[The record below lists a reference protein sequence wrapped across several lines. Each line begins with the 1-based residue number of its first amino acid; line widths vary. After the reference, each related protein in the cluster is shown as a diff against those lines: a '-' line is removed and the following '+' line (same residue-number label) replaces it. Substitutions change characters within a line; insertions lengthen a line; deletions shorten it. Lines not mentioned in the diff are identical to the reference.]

1 MVRRILFFLAGFL
14 LAGYIVVASAETINA
29 TPVPAGT
36 TTPRPQVFA
45 KWNTTTPTY
54 QTVQEVCDAYRSSGQ
69 NKGTCV
75 DTIGTWS
82 SYGAAG
88 DCKYQPTNTTSCIS
102 TGTPQGIY
110 GACPVG
116 ASVVGANCV
125 TNQITYTC
133 PDSSYTLTGD
143 KCVRPDA
150 DKCAPTKDKYTSGW
164 VSYTGDKVPTGTVC
178 IADCNYEQNIMLDQ
192 DDRIGTDGRK
202 WAQVGQTGLG
212 TSCTGST
219 TPSMEPDQKN
229 KDSKKPPCSATEGV
243 LTTSTGKVL
252 CVPEGTPDA
261 RKPDVKVKTK
271 TETFPDNTTKQ
282 TTETT
287 TRDPVTGATST
298 STSSTS
304 TGKADG
310 TEGQAGPVGTT
321 TGSSTSGSGNGD
333 GDGEGCDP
341 TLNFCGGP
349 GTDGMYTKK
358 EKTMASVFTQ
368 FQNTVKNSPVGSA
381 STDFFAVSTPG
392 GSCPAWSVQVPMLNV
407 TLNAGDYFCN
417 GTILAALQGAGYVML
432 ALATYIAFTWAF
444 L

>member
-1 MVRRILFFLAGFL
+1 MRYLRLLLFFALGFVLAGL
-14 LAGYIVVASAETINA
+14 GVASY
-29 TPVPAGT
+29 AGT
-36 TTPRPQVFA
+36 YPATEVF
-45 KWNTTTPTY
+45 KVSNTTANVMDVACTNAATASGTTSGVLTP
-54 QTVQEVCDAYRSSGQ
+54 SSYCQPVGQ
-69 NKGTCV
+69 YCQFKNAQGGVVGGSCVTKVYSCPNGGTLSGTTCTKTCPEGSPMQPDGSCGCAPGLHLENGTCV
-75 DTIGTWS
+75 
-82 SYGAAG
+82 
-88 DCKYQPTNTTSCIS
+88 
-102 TGTPQGIY
+102 
-110 GACPVG
+110 
-116 ASVVGANCV
+116 
-125 TNQITYTC
+125 
-133 PDSSYTLTGD
+133 PD
-143 KCVRPDA
+143 

-164 VSYTGDKVPTGTVC
+164 VSYTGDKVATGTVC

-229 KDSKKPPCSATEGV
+229 KESKKPPCAATDGV

-349 GTDGMYTKK
+349 GTDGLYTKK
-358 EKTMASVFTQ
+358 EKTMASVFSQ
-368 FQNTVKNSPVGSA
+368 FQNTIKGSALGSA
-381 STDFFAVSTPG
+381 STGFFTVSTPG
-392 GSCPAWSVQVPMLNV
+392 GSCPAWSVQVPMLNI
-407 TLNAGDYFCN
+407 TLNAADYFCN
-417 GTILAALQGAGYVML
+417 GGILAALQGAGYVML

>member
-1 MVRRILFFLAGFL
+1 MIRKIIFFAIGL
-14 LAGYIVVASAETINA
+14 LLGGYVAFASADTYPATEGYGLLDYPAAFGETKPQACASGGNLIGRNGVDQGGSYCALYPLSGSGYIVTYY
-29 TPVPAGT
+29 VPKKYCPNGGTLNGT
-36 TTPRPQVFA
+36 T
-45 KWNTTTPTY
+45 
-54 QTVQEVCDAYRSSGQ
+54 
-69 NKGTCV
+69 CV
-75 DTIGTWS
+75 
-82 SYGAAG
+82 
-88 DCKYQPTNTTSCIS
+88 K
-102 TGTPQGIY
+102 
-110 GACPVG
+110 
-116 ASVVGANCV
+116 
-125 TNQITYTC
+125 TC
-133 PDSSYTLTGD
+133 PEGSPMQPDGSCGCAPGLHLENGS
-143 KCVRPDA
+143 CVPD
-150 DKCAPTKDKYTSGW
+150 DKCAATKDKYTSGW

-229 KDSKKPPCSATEGV
+229 KESKKPPCAATDGV

-287 TRDPVTGATST
+287 TRDPVTGATAT

-321 TGSSTSGSGNGD
+321 TGVSTSGSGNGD

-349 GTDGMYTKK
+349 GTDGLYTKK
-358 EKTMASVFTQ
+358 EKTMASVFSQ
-368 FQNTVKNSPVGSA
+368 FQNTIKGSALGSA
-381 STDFFAVSTPG
+381 STGFFTVSTPG
-392 GSCPAWSVQVPMLNV
+392 GSCPAWSVQVPMLNI
-407 TLNAGDYFCN
+407 TLNAADYFCN
-417 GTILAALQGAGYVML
+417 GGILAALQGAGYVML